1 MYLEKKAFTL
11 FELIVA
17 ISIVMILMMMTFAP
31 YSYFQNKAKLKLSAR
46 EISQSFY
53 EARNMAVSWIKDINW
68 NKSIW
73 IYMTTNQPDNNKI
86 IFFSYPYNI
95 DENSINNIELWDT
108 KILKIKL
115 LQDGIKINDLWGSNS
130 VLFFYNSIYWESKIY
145 SFDTIPKTEIT
156 LDEISIIFSFKNAT
170 TANLR
175 KELIYF
181 KGTNIV
187 DYK

>member
-1 MYLEKKAFTL
+1 MYKEKKAFTL

-17 ISIVMILMMMTFAP
+17 MSIAMTLMMMTFAP
-31 YSYFQNKAKLKLSAR
+31 YSYYQNKAKLKLASR

-53 EARNMAVSWIKDINW
+53 EAKNMAVSWIKDVKW

-73 IYMTTNQPDNNKI
+73 IYMTNIVPNNNKI
-86 IFFSYPYNI
+86 VFFSYPYDI

-108 KILKIKL
+108 KIVKTKL
-115 LQDGIKINDLWGSNS
+115 LQDGIKINDLWWNNS
-130 VLFFYNSIYWESKIY
+130 ILFFYNSITWESKVY
-145 SFDTIPKTEIT
+145 NFDTIPKTEIT
-156 LDEISIIFSFKNAT
+156 LDEIPIIFSFKNAT

-181 KGTNIV
+181 KATNIV